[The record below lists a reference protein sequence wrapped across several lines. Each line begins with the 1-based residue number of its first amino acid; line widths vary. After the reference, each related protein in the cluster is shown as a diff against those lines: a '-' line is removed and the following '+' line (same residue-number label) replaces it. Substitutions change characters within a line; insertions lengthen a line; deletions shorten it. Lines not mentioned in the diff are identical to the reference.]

1 MKFTLLTQ
9 VAVAISSI
17 TGAVANPTPDSS
29 TGSVIDKRAD
39 CSLAVHYTKVWVK
52 TGLDRYRMW
61 LVTSPR
67 NDKHLQLFC
76 EAGHA
81 ALYFTNQQ
89 CFWGDDGKYY
99 IDVSVARGPAG
110 HKYIEDTFKAMCEDF
125 ERLTGCGTI
134 RDF

>member
-1 MKFTLLTQ
+1 
-9 VAVAISSI
+9 
-17 TGAVANPTPDSS
+17 
-29 TGSVIDKRAD
+29 
-39 CSLAVHYTKVWVK
+39 
-52 TGLDRYRMW
+52 MW

-67 NDKHLQLFC
+67 NDQHLQLFC

-110 HKYIEDTFKAMCEDF
+110 HKYVYLIVMWFLF
-125 ERLTGCGTI
+125 FSNLSSPGTLKTHLRRCVKTLKDSPDVEQSEI
-134 RDF
+134 SRET